1 MSFIGKGGNRSLI
14 GLKPV
19 EKYGYEVTYTPF
31 WLSIPI
37 PATVHWKMILMF
49 GIWMVIRRIC
59 KGQPMRWEKGPK
71 QAANTGRIIPNYM
84 TF

>member
-19 EKYGYEVTYTPF
+19 EKYGYEVTYMPF

-37 PATVHWKMILMF
+37 PATVALENDSDVWNLD
-49 GIWMVIRRIC
+49 G
-59 KGQPMRWEKGPK
+59 
-71 QAANTGRIIPNYM
+71 Y
-84 TF
+84 